1 MFGTN
6 EPTKAAVKPAEVKQE
21 AVKPAEVKQEAV
33 KPAEG
38 KRTVEE
44 VKAARAASAKKM
56 LEHKKAAIKTL
67 VEFANRMNP
76 DGKDKDVKEAADY
89 LSGVNR
95 TAGSGSANKVSVLD
109 QIFKDSKTV
118 KAVDI
123 FMNFEKG
130 RAEMIT
136 LCKKAAAKGIIIE
149 YDEKNKTYTR
159 K

>member
-6 EPTKAAVKPAEVKQE
+6 ESTKAAVKPAESQAAKAEVKQE
-21 AVKPAEVKQEAV
+21 AVKPAES
-33 KPAEG
+33 

-76 DGKDKDVKEAADY
+76 DGKDKEVKEAADY
-89 LSGVNR
+89 LAGVNR

-118 KAVDI
+118 KAAIGTGVH
-123 FMNFEKG
+123 
-130 RAEMIT
+130 
-136 LCKKAAAKGIIIE
+136 
-149 YDEKNKTYTR
+149 NK
-159 K
+159 

>member
-6 EPTKAAVKPAEVKQE
+6 EVKKPVQAEAAKAEVKAE
-21 AVKPAEVKQEAV
+21 ASKADAPAMTADERKEAR
-33 KPAEG
+33 K
-38 KRTVEE
+38 
-44 VKAARAASAKKM
+44 ASAQKM
-56 LEHKKAAIKTL
+56 MEHKKAAIKTL
-67 VEFANRMNP
+67 VEFAKRMNP
-76 DGKDKDVKEAADY
+76 DGKDAAVKEAADY
-89 LSGVNR
+89 LSGERVR
-95 TAGSGSANKVSVLD
+95 SGNAAAKTSVLD
-109 QIFKDSKTV
+109 EIFKDSKTV

-136 LCKKAAAKGIIIE
+136 LCKRAEKKGIIIE

>member
-6 EPTKAAVKPAEVKQE
+6 EPTKPAVKPAEVKPAE
-21 AVKPAEVKQEAV
+21 VKPAEVKQDTV
-33 KPAEG
+33 KAAEG

-56 LEHKKAAIKTL
+56 LAHKKAAIKTL

-76 DGKDKDVKEAADY
+76 DGKDKVVKEAADY

>member
-1 MFGTN
+1 MISNLLIFLLLKDTYSIIKMF
-6 EPTKAAVKPAEVKQE
+6 
-21 AVKPAEVKQEAV
+21 
-33 KPAEG
+33 
-38 KRTVEE
+38 
-44 VKAARAASAKKM
+44 
-56 LEHKKAAIKTL
+56 
-67 VEFANRMNP
+67 
-76 DGKDKDVKEAADY
+76 
-89 LSGVNR
+89 
-95 TAGSGSANKVSVLD
+95 LD

-149 YDEKNKTYTR
+149 CDEKNKTYTR

>member
-6 EPTKAAVKPAEVKQE
+6 EPIKAAVKPAEVKQE
-21 AVKPAEVKQEAV
+21 AVEPV
-33 KPAEG
+33 EG

-76 DGKDKDVKEAADY
+76 DGKDTEVKEAADY

-95 TAGSGSANKVSVLD
+95 TVGSGSANKVSVLD

-136 LCKKAAAKGIIIE
+136 LCKKAAAKGIVIE